1 MRGFMTVASLFSI
14 YTFPIY
20 LDVTGQND
28 PHKAAALTILSFT
41 ITLICVLDII
51 LLIRFR
57 LGGAG
62 KDSQIEIGTAK

>member
-1 MRGFMTVASLFSI
+1 MGEFTIATLFSI

-41 ITLICVLDII
+41 ITLICVLGII
-51 LLIRFR
+51 LLVR
-57 LGGAG
+57 LRPGGAR
-62 KDSQIEIGTAK
+62 KDSQIEIAAAR